1 MPKCGLAR
9 TARPSFGR
17 PRPVQRK
24 IVVCGDGACGK
35 TSLLNVFTRGW
46 FSAVYEPTVFENY
59 VHDLYVDDQ
68 LVELSLWDTA
78 GQEEFDRLRSLSYAE
93 THVVMLCFS
102 VDNPTSL
109 ENIEAKWIDEVLEY
123 CPGVKSAAPSTT
135 AACARCSTRPR
146 ASRSA
151 RAPRAPAGAT
161 APGAAAVGAA
171 AKARA
176 SSRDAQPRP
185 TGPCDYSAHPTGAA
199 RQPPESTNRPRGRG
213 GPRRHLHTP
222 AMPMPCSLPAMP
234 HAPCTL
240 RASRTRPRPRPA
252 LRDLSLLIA
261 PPRCLPCTDPR
272 RCIFGI
278 SDRSRSSYRYGYS
291 FFS

>member
-123 CPGVKSAAPSTT
+123 CPGVKLVLVALKCDLRDDRAVQERLARYGMRTVQYEEGLAA
-135 AACARCSTRPR
+135 ARRVR
-146 ASRSA
+146 ASRYLECSA
-151 RAPRAPAGAT
+151 KHNRGVRE
-161 APGAAAVGAA
+161 VF
-171 AKARA
+171 
-176 SSRDAQPRP
+176 
-185 TGPCDYSAHPTGAA
+185 YEAA
-199 RQPPESTNRPRGRG
+199 RVSVSTRAKGAG
-213 GPRRHLHTP
+213 G
-222 AMPMPCSLPAMP
+222 
-234 HAPCTL
+234 
-240 RASRTRPRPRPA
+240 
-252 LRDLSLLIA
+252 
-261 PPRCLPCTDPR
+261 
-272 RCIFGI
+272 
-278 SDRSRSSYRYGYS
+278 SYGS
-291 FFS
+291 GGGGGAGGGGGSACVVA